1 MKGKRSVEM
10 SLFGKKKAEPKFE
23 YDSNRHKA
31 VLKCSIC
38 NGEQVAGFK
47 DTQSGHFYE
56 VMLIR
61 SGRDLDSFMEM
72 YDLSSVT
79 KEY

>member
-1 MKGKRSVEM
+1 MIR
-10 SLFGKKKAEPKFE
+10 KKAERKT
-23 YDSNRHKA
+23 YDKVNMKPI
-31 VLKCSIC
+31 LKCSIC

-47 DTQSGHFYE
+47 DIHTRKFEE

-61 SGRDLDSFMEM
+61 GEKDLKEFMET
-72 YDLSSVT
+72 YGIETVS

>member
-1 MKGKRSVEM
+1 M
-10 SLFGKKKAEPKFE
+10 FFQKKKQEKE
-23 YDSNRHKA
+23 TRDYDREHEKP

-47 DTQSGHFYE
+47 DERTGKFHE
-56 VMLIR
+56 VMFVR
-61 SGRDLDSFMEM
+61 GEKDLKNFMEM
-72 YDLSSVT
+72 YGIEEVT

>member
-1 MKGKRSVEM
+1 M
-10 SLFGKKKAEPKFE
+10 SLFGKKKAESKFE
-23 YDSNRHKA
+23 YNPNIHKA

-61 SGRDLDSFMEM
+61 NGQDLDSFIEM
-72 YDLSSVT
+72 YDLSSVI